1 MSGIDALVSAVV
13 ILILL
18 GHFVFSR
25 RSKQRMRQGSGRL
38 NS

>member
-1 MSGIDALVSAVV
+1 MPGIDALVSAVV

-25 RSKQRMRQGSGRL
+25 RRRMMH
-38 NS
+38 